1 MTDASLTN
9 SGSGSSALATTSAT
23 FGFTATAGRLL
34 VFFYVSDAYKS
45 SDISGYTLST
55 GGSEETNHGHY
66 VYWKIASGSETAAS
80 YTIGGAFNS
89 AWWVGE
95 FDQVQATSS
104 LDTSAGQLSG
114 SGGANYATPTVTPST
129 GTRICIA
136 LVGASGNH
144 GELQGGFSGWTNSY
158 VEVGDF
164 HDSPASGTEQGG
176 GIALLNTTGDNTTT
190 TDTTVTFAGFPSAR
204 SSTILIFKNGATVTP
219 STWIFST
226 SVRLG

>member
-9 SGSGSSALATTSAT
+9 SGSGSSALATTNAS

-34 VFFYVSDAYKS
+34 CFFYVSDAYKS
-45 SDISGYTLST
+45 SDITGFTLPT

-66 VYWKIASGSETAAS
+66 VYYKIATGSETAAS

-95 FDQVQATSS
+95 FDQIQNTSS

-114 SGGANYATPTVTPST
+114 SGGASYSTATVTPST
-129 GTRICIA
+129 GIRVA
-136 LVGASGNH
+136 LAFIGASGNH
-144 GELQGGFSGWTNSY
+144 GELQGGMSGWTNSY

-164 HDSPASGTEQGG
+164 HDSPGSGTEQGG
-176 GIALLNTTGDNTTT
+176 GIAMLNLTGDNTTT
-190 TDTTVTFAGFPSAR
+190 TDTTTTFAGFPSAR
-204 SSTILIFKNGATVTP
+204 SSTILIFKNGTTITP